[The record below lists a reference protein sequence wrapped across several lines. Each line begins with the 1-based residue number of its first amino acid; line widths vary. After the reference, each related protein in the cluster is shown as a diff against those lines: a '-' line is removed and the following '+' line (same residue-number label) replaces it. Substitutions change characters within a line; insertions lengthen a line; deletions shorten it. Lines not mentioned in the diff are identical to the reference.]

1 MKRILLAAV
10 LLLSVTGCSYLQS
23 IDSVKAISYAIDSTV
38 LVSSL
43 IELDSTVTVARVSI
57 NENRDKFN
65 VDEWGQLKLAGERID
80 SLREQFSRIFGP
92 DVDVKTRILSS
103 VKLKQIVGDVFD
115 TYDNVE
121 QIVLLHAEQFTPE
134 QRLQVLTAKRTI
146 NSLQSSYEHIKATA
160 RANDGETTIDATEL
174 MFEAIKAIKKIARV
188 FIDKE

>member
-10 LLLSVTGCSYLQS
+10 LLLSSTGCSYLQS
-23 IDSVKAISYAIDSTV
+23 IDAAKAISYAIDSTV

-43 IELDSTVTVARVSI
+43 IELDSTVSIARASI

-65 VDEWGQLKLAGERID
+65 IAEWSQLQRAGERID
-80 SLREQFSRIFGP
+80 GLRTQFSRIFGP
-92 DVDVKTRILSS
+92 EVDVKTRILSS

-121 QIVLLHAEQFTPE
+121 EIVLLHAEQFTPD

-146 NSLQSSYEHIKATA
+146 NSLQSSYNHIKTTA
-160 RANDGETTIDATEL
+160 AASDGETTIDATEII
-174 MFEAIKAIKKIARV
+174 FEAIKAIKKIARV

>member
-134 QRLQVLTAKRTI
+134 QRLQVLTENELLTVYNHHTNTLK
-146 NSLQSSYEHIKATA
+146 LQLEQMMVKLPLTPQNLCSKP
-160 RANDGETTIDATEL
+160 
-174 MFEAIKAIKKIARV
+174 
-188 FIDKE
+188 